1 MISGLT
7 RFCGAIGL
15 LVLARGAGLAGDS
28 ACTTALDPNGYFRV
42 GNGYLGV
49 VDRGEEWT
57 YVLKPL
63 TSNWRIRPPDRHSS
77 GHIFCENCASASTG
91 FGGEFNWHAQPLETV
106 NPAPRPASTAAER
119 AERRTEYFG
128 HWVFRRNQLQ
138 VQATREQVSLGPL
151 SGYAV
156 LYRLSLPHI
165 SQPNE
170 SPAAIVGPVIVVY
183 LKDGC
188 IEFETYITAKASA
201 DGNDWLPLDSLLS
214 EVTIKKSRSAEAEI
228 PARQ

>member
-1 MISGLT
+1 MISRLT

-15 LVLARGAGLAGDS
+15 LVLARGAGLAGDG
-28 ACTTALDPNGYFRV
+28 ACTTARDPNGYFRV
-42 GNGYLGV
+42 GNGYVGV

-91 FGGEFNWHAQPLETV
+91 FGGEFNWHVQ
-106 NPAPRPASTAAER
+106 PRPASTAAER

-128 HWVFRRNQLQ
+128 HWAFRWNQLE
-138 VQATREQVSLGPL
+138 VQGTREQVSLGPL

-170 SPAAIVGPVIVVY
+170 PPAVMVGSVIVVY

-188 IEFETYITAKASA
+188 IEFETYISAKPGA

-214 EVTIKKSRSAEAEI
+214 GMMIKKSPSAEAEI
-228 PARQ
+228 PARH